1 MTKGHPLKGCLFY
14 FPNFFSLIEFFY
26 IWKYENYPR
35 GNSLTVAWPGT
46 ARGPAIWQMGKKS
59 EGELAHSCMAGYC
72 PGSRYL
78 ANGKKSEGELAHSCE
93 GRCSPS
99 DSPLSATLKNKK
111 AEFAGEEMDNRDI
124 IWWILFRNG
133 CDVVERQFI
142 SKGW

>member
-1 MTKGHPLKGCLFY
+1 MKT
-14 FPNFFSLIEFFY
+14 I
-26 IWKYENYPR
+26 R
-35 GNSLTVAWPGT
+35 
-46 ARGPAIWQMGKKS
+46 
-59 EGELAHSCMAGYC
+59 GELAHSCMAGYC

-142 SKGW
+142 SRVGE

>member
-14 FPNFFSLIEFFY
+14 FPNLFLIIIIFY
-26 IWKYENYPR
+26 ICKYKE
-35 GNSLTVAWPGT
+35 
-46 ARGPAIWQMGKKS
+46 I
-59 EGELAHSCMAGYC
+59 
-72 PGSRYL
+72 
-78 ANGKKSEGELAHSCE
+78 SEGELAHSCE

-133 CDVVERQFI
+133 CDVVE
-142 SKGW
+142 

>member
-1 MTKGHPLKGCLFY
+1 MGK
-14 FPNFFSLIEFFY
+14 N
-26 IWKYENYPR
+26 PR

-46 ARGPAIWQMGKKS
+46 ARGPAIWQM
-59 EGELAHSCMAGYC
+59 
-72 PGSRYL
+72 
-78 ANGKKSEGELAHSCE
+78 GKKSEGELAHSCE

>member
-14 FPNFFSLIEFFY
+14 FPNF
-26 IWKYENYPR
+26 
-35 GNSLTVAWPGT
+35 V
-46 ARGPAIWQMGKKS
+46 
-59 EGELAHSCMAGYC
+59 GYC
-72 PGSRYL
+72 PRSRYL

-142 SKGW
+142 SRVGE

>member
-1 MTKGHPLKGCLFY
+1 MKKGHPLKGCLFY
-14 FPNFFSLIEFFY
+14 FPNFFSLIEF
-26 IWKYENYPR
+26 
-35 GNSLTVAWPGT
+35 
-46 ARGPAIWQMGKKS
+46 WQM
-59 EGELAHSCMAGYC
+59 
-72 PGSRYL
+72 
-78 ANGKKSEGELAHSCE
+78 GKKSEGELAHSCE

>member
-1 MTKGHPLKGCLFY
+1 MSFFY
-14 FPNFFSLIEFFY
+14 VSEIFSLIYFF
-26 IWKYENYPR
+26 IFGKWEKNPR
-35 GNSLTVAWPGT
+35 GNSLTGAWPGT
-46 ARGPAIWQMGKKS
+46 ARSPAIWQMGKKS
-59 EGELAHSCMAGYC
+59 EGELAHC
-72 PGSRYL
+72 
-78 ANGKKSEGELAHSCE
+78 CE

>member
-59 EGELAHSCMAGYC
+59 EGELAHSC
-72 PGSRYL
+72 
-78 ANGKKSEGELAHSCE
+78 E

>member
-1 MTKGHPLKGCLFY
+1 MAGYC
-14 FPNFFSLIEFFY
+14 
-26 IWKYENYPR
+26 
-35 GNSLTVAWPGT
+35 PGSRYL
-46 ARGPAIWQMGKKS
+46 ANGKKS

-142 SKGW
+142 SRVGE